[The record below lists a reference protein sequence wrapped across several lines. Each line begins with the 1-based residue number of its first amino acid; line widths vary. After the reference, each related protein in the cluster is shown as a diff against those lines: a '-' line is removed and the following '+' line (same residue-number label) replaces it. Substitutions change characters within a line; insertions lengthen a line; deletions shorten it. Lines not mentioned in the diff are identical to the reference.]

1 MVLYFVGTPEVA
13 SLVERV
19 GFPAGKLVRVQ
30 EHPPEKDDDQFE
42 TVCLAVPSDIDLYEH
57 GVVSAITSQCREWL
71 LSPNFLNKFQRVRWL
86 KATSVQA
93 CTMPASIVGIGAW
106 VGRI

>member
-1 MVLYFVGTPEVA
+1 MVLYFVSTPRVA
-13 SLVERV
+13 SLVEQV
-19 GFPAGKLVRVQ
+19 GFPADKLVRVQ

-57 GVVSAITSQCREWL
+57 GVVSAITPQCREWL